1 MYIYILAL
9 IGTLIE
15 SISDILLKQYVSNNE
30 NIFLMAGLIGYI
42 FIGIMF
48 LQLLKIENLGT
59 ANIIWH
65 VMHFSILF
73 LFSVLYFNEHYTTR
87 EIIGL
92 ILGSIS
98 FYLLGTKHH

>member
-1 MYIYILAL
+1 MYIYILAF
-9 IGTLIE
+9 IGTLVE
-15 SISDILLKQYVSNNE
+15 SISDVLLKKYTTCNE
-30 NIFLMAGLIGYI
+30 YIYLIGGLLVYI

-73 LFSVLYFNEHYTTR
+73 VFSVLYFNENYTLR

-92 ILGSIS
+92 VLGLIS

>member
-1 MYIYILAL
+1 MYIYILAF

-15 SISDILLKQYVSNNE
+15 SISDILLKKYTEYNE
-30 NIFLMAGLIGYI
+30 HIYLVVGLIGYI

-48 LQLLKIENLGT
+48 LQILKVENLGT

-65 VMHFSILF
+65 VMHFTILF
-73 LFSVLYFNEHYTTR
+73 TFSILYFNEKYTIR

-92 ILGSIS
+92 LFGLIS

>member
-1 MYIYILAL
+1 MYIYILAF

-15 SISDILLKQYVSNNE
+15 SISDVLLKKYTTCNE
-30 NIFLMAGLIGYI
+30 YIYLVGGLLGYM

-59 ANIIWH
+59 ATIIWH

-73 LFSVLYFNEHYTTR
+73 IFSVLYFNEKYTLR

-92 ILGSIS
+92 TLGLIS

>member
-1 MYIYILAL
+1 MYIYILAF

-15 SISDILLKQYVSNNE
+15 SISDILLKKYTKYNE
-30 NIFLMAGLIGYI
+30 NIYLVVGLIGYI

-48 LQLLKIENLGT
+48 LQLLKVENLGT

-65 VMHFSILF
+65 VMHFTILF
-73 LFSVLYFNEHYTTR
+73 VFSILYFNESYTIR
-87 EIIGL
+87 EIVGL
-92 ILGSIS
+92 ILGLIS